1 MAEERCATAAQ
12 IAERLRAASRVLVTT
27 HPHPDGDAAGSLSAA
42 MLALTRLGKD
52 VVGFNPD
59 RIPNRYGFLPC
70 LERVVREL
78 PDEGFE
84 LTLLLDCTDERMFEQ
99 GVPVRD
105 YLGCVVALDHHKTS
119 SGFADLCLRDPKAS
133 SAGVVLVRVF
143 DELGLELDQPLAE
156 ALYCSLISDTGS
168 FRYQNTN
175 PEAMR
180 LGARLLEAGVDT
192 WRVASNLYE
201 SQTRGQI
208 ELLGEVLR
216 TLRTSDDGLV
226 AVLTVTQE
234 MLRSTGCNMGHVDG
248 MINYARGVEGVQV
261 GTLLRVGDDH
271 LRVSMR
277 SRGVVDVSEIAVGF
291 GGGGH
296 KNAAGFTMADL
307 DGENL
312 DSDRVTQRI
321 FAEVRAACVAAGL
334 VPPDPA
340 PAPDTASA
348 A

>member
-1 MAEERCATAAQ
+1 MADERRVGGGAKPCEHPATAAQ
-12 IAERLRAASRVLVTT
+12 IAERLRGASRVLVTT

-70 LERVVREL
+70 LDDVVREL
-78 PDEGFE
+78 PDQGFE
-84 LTLLLDCTDERMFEQ
+84 LTVLLDCTDERMFEE
-99 GVPVRD
+99 GTPHRD

-119 SGFADLCLRDPKAS
+119 SDFADLCLRDPGAS
-133 SAGVVLVRVF
+133 SAGVVLFRVLE
-143 DELGLELDQPLAE
+143 ELGLQLDQPLAE

-180 LGARLLEAGVDT
+180 LGARLLEAGVDP

-201 SQTRGQI
+201 SQSRGQV

-226 AVLTVTQE
+226 AALTVTRE
-234 MLRSTGCNMGHVDG
+234 MLCRTGCNNGHVDG
-248 MINYARGVEGVQV
+248 MINFARGIEGVEV
-261 GTLLRVGDDH
+261 ATLLRVGDDH

-277 SRGVVDVSEIAVGF
+277 SRGTVDVSEIAVAF

-296 KNAAGFTMADL
+296 KNAAGFTVDL
-307 DGENL
+307 DLEGVVSVL
-312 DSDRVTQRI
+312 
-321 FAEVRAACVAAGL
+321 FAKVRDACAEAGVVAAA
-334 VPPDPA
+334 DPR
-340 PAPDTASA
+340 P
-348 A
+348 